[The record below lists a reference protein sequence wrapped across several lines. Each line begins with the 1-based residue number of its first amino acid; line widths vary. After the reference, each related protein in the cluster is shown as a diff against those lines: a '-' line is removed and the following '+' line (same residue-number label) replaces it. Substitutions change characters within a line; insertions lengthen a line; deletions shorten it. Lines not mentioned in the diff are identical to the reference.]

1 MRGCDPEVPHLRPLG
16 RRMTSSWMLV
26 AGALFATMGAFAK
39 YLGSQFTGAELSMYR
54 SLIALCAVGAVVI
67 VRQRSFATRFWK
79 GHSWRGVT
87 GTISL
92 VGYFYA
98 MTQLPLATAI
108 TLNYT
113 SPLWLTVLSTLLLG
127 ERFRPMLVAA
137 IVLGFGGVAMLLQPT
152 FSDDNLH
159 AGLIGLSSGF
169 FAACAYFNVKKLGI
183 AGEPEWRVVF
193 YFGVIGFIGSAA
205 VQGVWMGEFH
215 AVSIGNVWPLLAMG
229 LAATLAQLAMTRAY
243 HSGNT
248 LVVGAFAYSTV
259 IFAALFGW
267 LFFDEKLP
275 AQAWVGMAVIVA
287 SGMMAKY
294 ASERALPAAI
304 KRRPALP
311 AEED

>member
-1 MRGCDPEVPHLRPLG
+1 
-16 RRMTSSWMLV
+16 MTSSWMLV

-39 YLGSQFTGAELSMYR
+39 FLGSQFTGAELSMYR
-54 SLIALCAVGAVVI
+54 SLIALSAVGMVVLI
-67 VRQRSFATRFWK
+67 RRQSLATVFWK
-79 GHSWRGVT
+79 GHFWRGAT

-137 IVLGFGGVAMLLQPT
+137 IVLGFAGVAMLLQPT

-169 FAACAYFNVKKLGI
+169 FAACAYVNVKKLGE

-205 VQGVWMGEFH
+205 VQSVWQGDFH
-215 AVSIGNVWPLLAMG
+215 AVSMTSLWPLLAMG
-229 LAATLAQLAMTRAY
+229 LAATIAQLAMTRAY

-259 IFAALFGW
+259 IFAAVFG
-267 LFFDEKLP
+267 LVFFDEKLP
-275 AQAWVGMAVIVA
+275 TLAWVGMAVIVA
-287 SGMMAKY
+287 SGLIAKF
-294 ASERALPAAI
+294 ASERTAPDAA
-304 KRRPALP
+304 KRRPTLP